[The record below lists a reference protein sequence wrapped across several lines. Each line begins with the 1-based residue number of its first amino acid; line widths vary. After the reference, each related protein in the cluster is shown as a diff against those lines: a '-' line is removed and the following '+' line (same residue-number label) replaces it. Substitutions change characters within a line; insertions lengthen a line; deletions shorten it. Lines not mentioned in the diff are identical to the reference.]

1 MGVLSWLNDVL
12 YDGLPYALTVMSF
25 LITFRYL
32 NFPDLTAA
40 GSFVFGAAIAA
51 ISVVK
56 YGINP
61 FGALALAVVAG
72 AAAGAITGLFH
83 VALRIERLLAG
94 ILGAFLLYAVNQ
106 LLLSPTLPYGSH
118 STILSWAELHDRKIL
133 AENLPWHPF
142 AIMIFVLLVGLVK
155 LGLDW
160 YLHSEVGLALR
171 ALEDTDAGEEVLQRS
186 GLSPGKYRFAGVVM
200 ANALVGL
207 SGAVISMREGAA
219 NAHRGF
225 DVLVTGLVAYL
236 VGVQTFN
243 LAKQLAKRRT
253 GNDQTIARW
262 VSRVRPTSAAVFG
275 TVAYFALVDLA
286 QRIHVRPELARI
298 VLVLFVVAAVGNWS
312 AVRTTLRFHPHR
324 MPSAACSEEASLLS
338 LRSISFRYPTAD
350 ERCIQNQTLEVE
362 VGERL
367 LLQGPNGSGK
377 TTLMKIASGLLTPG
391 SGEICLLG
399 KDVTADSAAR
409 LRSVVY
415 VDQNPHRGVVDT
427 LTVEENLKLARTGSK
442 PSLWRKADAHRDLEG
457 LDHILRLAG
466 FPPSH
471 LQNEAASLSG
481 GQRQITNLLT
491 LLARENLPNVV
502 LLDEPTNNLDAE
514 HASSCK
520 QIIEELGNRGVAV
533 VLVSHSGLQGLVVN
547 RIVSLPRRD
556 DEMVEEESVKT
567 SAS

>member
-25 LITFRYL
+25 VITFRYL

-40 GSFVFGAAIAA
+40 GSFVFGAAIAT

-56 YGINP
+56 YDANP
-61 FGALALAVVAG
+61 FAALALSVAAG
-72 AAAGAITGLFH
+72 AAAGAITGLLN

-94 ILGAFLLYAVNQ
+94 ILSAFLLYAVNQ
-106 LLLSPTLPYGSH
+106 LLLSPTLPYGYH
-118 STILSWAELHDRKIL
+118 RTVLSWAELHDRKIL

-142 AIMIFVLLVGLVK
+142 AIVIFVLLVGLAK
-155 LGLDW
+155 MGLDW

-171 ALEDTDAGEEVLQRS
+171 ALEDADAGEEVLQRN

-236 VGVQTFN
+236 VGVQIFN
-243 LAKQLAKRRT
+243 VAKQLANRRT
-253 GNDQTIARW
+253 GSEQVIARW
-262 VSRVRPTSAAVFG
+262 AARVRPTSAAVFG

-298 VLVLFVVAAVGNWS
+298 VLVLFVVSAVGNWS
-312 AVRTTLRFHPHR
+312 AVRNTLRFRRRRVPN
-324 MPSAACSEEASLLS
+324 AASSEEAKLLS

-350 ERCIQNQTLEVE
+350 EDCIQNQTLELGA
-362 VGERL
+362 GERL

-377 TTLMKIASGLLTPG
+377 TTLLKVAAGLLAPG
-391 SGEICLLG
+391 AGEISLLG
-399 KDVTADSAAR
+399 KDVTADSTER

-442 PSLWRKADAHRDLEG
+442 PSLWRKADAHRDFKG

-471 LQNEAASLSG
+471 LRNEAASLSG
-481 GQRQITNLLT
+481 GQRQITSMLT

-533 VLVSHSGLQGLVVN
+533 VLVSHSGLKDLTVN
-547 RIVSLPRRD
+547 RVVYLPRTE
-556 DEMVEEESVKT
+556 DEIVEEESART
-567 SAS
+567 SAL